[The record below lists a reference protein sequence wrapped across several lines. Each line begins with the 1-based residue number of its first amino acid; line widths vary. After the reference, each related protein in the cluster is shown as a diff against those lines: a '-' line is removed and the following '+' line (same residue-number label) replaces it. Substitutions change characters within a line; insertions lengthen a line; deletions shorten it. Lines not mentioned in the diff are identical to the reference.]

1 MVRPDLAV
9 EIAGISMKNPVMDA
23 SGTFGFGTEYR
34 PLMDI
39 SRLGALVTKSVT
51 LEPVHGNPPPR
62 IWETAGGMLN
72 SIGLQ
77 NPGLKS
83 FLANKLPLLQSFNL
97 PVIVNI
103 AGKKVEEYVQL
114 AAAMEQAPGVAGLEV
129 NISCPNVKE
138 GGIAFGADPS
148 SAEAVT
154 KAVRAACSLPVIVK
168 LSPNV
173 TDITVIARAVAEA
186 GASAISLINTLTG
199 MAIDHEKRRPIL
211 GNVSGGLSGPAVK
224 PVALYQVWRVCQAV
238 RIPVIGMGGIMNAGD
253 AIQFMLAGASA
264 VAVGAANFVQPGVM
278 LEIIDGIEDYLVRH
292 RIPRVGQLVGALEIS

>member
-1 MVRPDLAV
+1 VRSDLTV
-9 EIAGISMKNPVMDA
+9 EIAGIRMKNPVMDA
-23 SGTFGFGTEYR
+23 SGTFGFGVEYQ

-51 LEPVHGNPPPR
+51 LEPVCGNPPPR

-77 NPGLKS
+77 NPGLEV
-83 FLANKLPLLQSFNL
+83 FLAEKLPLLHGFNL
-97 PVIVNI
+97 PVLVNI
-103 AGKKVEEYVQL
+103 AGKTLEEYVAL
-114 AAAMEQAPGVAGLEV
+114 AAALEQAPGVAGLEV

-138 GGIAFGADPS
+138 GGMAFGADPS
-148 SAEAVT
+148 SAAAVT
-154 KAVRAACSLPVIVK
+154 KAVRAASSLPVIVK

-173 TDITVIARAVAEA
+173 TDITVIARAVEGA
-186 GASAISLINTLTG
+186 GASAISLINTLAG

-211 GNVSGGLSGPAVK
+211 GNVTGGLSGPAVK

-253 AIQFMLAGASA
+253 AIQFMLAGAAA
-264 VAVGAANFVQPGVM
+264 VAVGAANFVQPDVM
-278 LEIIDGIEDYLVRH
+278 LEIIDGIEDYMVRH
-292 RIPRVGQLVGALEIS
+292 RVAKVNQLVGALEIT

>member
-1 MVRPDLAV
+1 V
-9 EIAGISMKNPVMDA
+9 EIAGIRMKNPVMDA
-23 SGTFGFGTEYR
+23 SGTFGFGVEYQ

-51 LEPVHGNPPPR
+51 LEPVCGNPPPR

-77 NPGLKS
+77 NPGLKG
-83 FLANKLPLLQSFNL
+83 FLAEKLPLLQGFNL

-103 AGKKVEEYVQL
+103 AGKTLEEYVAL
-114 AAAMEQAPGVAGLEV
+114 AAALEQATGVAGLEV

-138 GGIAFGADPS
+138 GGMAFGADPS
-148 SAEAVT
+148 SAAGVT
-154 KAVRAACSLPVIVK
+154 KAVRAASSLPVIVK

-173 TDITVIARAVAEA
+173 TDITVIARAVEEA
-186 GASAISLINTLTG
+186 GASAISLINTLAG
-199 MAIDHEKRRPIL
+199 MAIDHEKRRPVL
-211 GNVSGGLSGPAVK
+211 GNITGGLSGPAVK

-253 AIQFMLAGASA
+253 AIQFMLAGAAA
-264 VAVGAANFVQPGVM
+264 VAVGAANFAQPDVM

-292 RIPRVGQLVGALEIS
+292 QISRVDQLVGAIDIS

>member
-34 PLMDI
+34 QLMDI

-51 LEPVHGNPPPR
+51 LEPVQGNTPPR

-83 FLANKLPLLQSFNL
+83 FLSDKLPQLHDLNQ

-103 AGKKVEEYVQL
+103 AGKKLEEYAEL
-114 AAAMEQAPGVAGLEV
+114 ARALNQAPGVAGLEV

-138 GGIAFGADPS
+138 GGMAFGADPY

-154 KAVRAACSLPVIVK
+154 KAVRGACSLPVIVK

-173 TDITVIARAVAEA
+173 TDITVIARAVEGA
-186 GASAISLINTLTG
+186 GAGAISLINTLTG
-199 MAIDHEKRRPIL
+199 MAIDHEHLRPVL
-211 GNVSGGLSGPAVK
+211 GNITGGLSGPAIK
-224 PVALYQVWRVCQAV
+224 PVALYQVWKVCQAV
-238 RIPVIGMGGIMNAGD
+238 KIPVIGMGGIKSGGD
-253 AIQFMLAGASA
+253 AIQFILAGAAA

-292 RIPRVGQLVGALEIS
+292 KIARVSDLVGALER

>member
-1 MVRPDLAV
+1 MRPDLAV